1 MGDYFFGVSLWFH
14 CRHPI
19 WIGDVFRTFFGSL
32 KWVFSRD
39 GEFLRVQNLEIWP
52 SKPAVAM
59 VIQDLCGGFWIRFF
73 RHNQQRM
80 HQKPTVFSMRSSL
93 WDPTSS
99 ETTTIWKT
107 LYFNAMKNWWQW
119 PEKMAHF
126 FLGIAVNWSKYV
138 KMLQNVALTGRLTM
152 FFLFWPC
159 LRAGTLTGT
168 QKWPSRRKLIFS
180 RYIVGVNIPL
190 GTNQFSLLFSG
201 LSRSTNKNNLKLPFH
216 QKQWRALHTY
226 RSYFLLPMVLGPS
239 KSPFD
244 LQAAVAPEVAPPK
257 NLPAPQSRKE
267 KKLAKKAPPK
277 MGDRW
282 V

>member
-1 MGDYFFGVSLWFH
+1 MGNFWGSKTWRFDLQNQQLRWSSAGSLW
-14 CRHPI
+14 R
-19 WIGDVFRTFFGSL
+19 VFGS
-32 KWVFSRD
+32 V
-39 GEFLRVQNLEIWP
+39 
-52 SKPAVAM
+52 
-59 VIQDLCGGFWIRFF
+59 FF
-73 RHNQQRM
+73 RHNQQGI

-126 FLGIAVNWSKYV
+126 FFEIAVNWSKYV

-201 LSRSTNKNNLKLPFH
+201 FSRSTNKNNLKLPFH

-226 RSYFLLPMVLGPS
+226 RSYFLLPMVLGPRNNLQ
-239 KSPFD
+239 PFD
-244 LQAAVAPEVAPPK
+244 LQAAVAPKVAPPK
-257 NLPAPQSRKE
+257 NLPAPQSLKE
-267 KKLAKKAPPK
+267 KKLAKKAPRK